1 MMRRLIVLGRVL
13 VVRAVATANVAARKT
28 ESRLHPRVS
37 ETQALFASGGRIRE
51 MIGCR
56 AKVLAG
62 FLVGHR
68 ATLSVALREDRAG
81 RVGGNVAQHTEG
93 AVTSRGA

>member
-1 MMRRLIVLGRVL
+1 MVRRLIVLGRVL
-13 VVRAVATANVAARKT
+13 VVRAIATAYVAAC
-28 ESRLHPRVS
+28 EAEAGLDPRVS
-37 ETQALFASGGRIRE
+37 ETQALFASGRRIRE

-56 AKVLAG
+56 AKVFAG

-68 ATLSVALREDRAG
+68 ATLSVALREDRVG

-93 AVTSRGA
+93 TVTSRGA

>member
-1 MMRRLIVLGRVL
+1 MVVLRSVL
-13 VVRAVATANVAARKT
+13 VGGAVAAADVAAGKA
-28 ESRLHPRVS
+28 ESCLHPRVS
-37 ETQALFASGGRIRE
+37 ETQALFTSGGRIRE

-56 AKVLAG
+56 AKVFAG

-68 ATLSVALREDRAG
+68 ATLSVALREDRVG

-93 AVTSRGA
+93 TITSRGA

>member
-1 MMRRLIVLGRVL
+1 MMRVL
-13 VVRAVATANVAARKT
+13 VVLGRMPIGGAVATADVAAGKA
-28 ESRLHPRVS
+28 EAGLDPRVS
-37 ETQALFASGGRIRE
+37 ETQALFTSGGRIRDV
-51 MIGCR
+51 IGRR
-56 AKVLAG
+56 AKVFAG

-68 ATLSVALREDRAG
+68 ATLSAALREDRVG